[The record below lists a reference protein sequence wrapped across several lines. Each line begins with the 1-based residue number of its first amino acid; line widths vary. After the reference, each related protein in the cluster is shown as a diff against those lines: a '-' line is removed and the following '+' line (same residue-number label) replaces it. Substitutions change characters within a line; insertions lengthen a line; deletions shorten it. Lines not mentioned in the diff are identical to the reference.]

1 MSVDASVSV
10 AARRGGLLHVALSGV
25 ALGSDIAHIVLCFH
39 GLNAS
44 SATFEPLFSSLS
56 ANGGLVFAA
65 VDLRGH
71 GLSAASTLDSPPST
85 ATLLDDAIDVALEV
99 ASRAPTSRGIFL
111 VGHSLGGAI
120 ATRLA
125 ASWPASLPLPL
136 RGLVAIESCEGSTC
150 AALPDMRRIFGAL
163 PRSFASAAEAVSFI
177 INSGAAR
184 STPSAHIAVPPR
196 LREDDGGRF
205 VWRAQAFVDSSMEDE
220 STWVQWFASTTTALL
235 SIKANKLLIVS
246 SREHLFNDRALTV
259 ALTQG
264 KLQTL
269 VVPRTSHSVH
279 EDDPAAVAAALAA
292 FFARALTAPPTAA
305 LS

>member
-1 MSVDASVSV
+1 M
-10 AARRGGLLHVALSGV
+10 ALRGV
-25 ALGSDIAHIVLCFH
+25 ALGADSAPIVLCFH

-56 ANGGLVFAA
+56 GSGGLAFAA

-71 GLSAASTLDSPPST
+71 GLSAASTPDSPPST
-85 ATLLDDAIDVALEV
+85 STLLDDAIDVALEV
-99 ASRAPTSRGIFL
+99 ASRAPTARGIFL

-125 ASWPASLPLPL
+125 ASWPASMLPLY
-136 RGLVAIESCEGSTC
+136 GLVAIESCEGSTC
-150 AALPDMRRIFGAL
+150 AALPDMRRLYGAL

-177 INSGAAR
+177 ITSGAAR

-196 LREDDGGRF
+196 LREDGGGRF

-220 STWVQWFASTTTALL
+220 STWVHWFASTTAALL
-235 SIKANKLLIVS
+235 SIKANRLLIVS

-264 KLQTL
+264 KLQSL

-279 EDDPAAVAAALAA
+279 EDEPAAVAAALAA